1 MEYIESFVHAL
12 THNPNLKK
20 AINLLRPAAGN
31 ITWKMRPFK
40 KTQKPPKSFY
50 YFNCP
55 NKKKGLCITLRLGSQ
70 TYGYLVLRNLKQKLP
85 ENLFSMLSVSMEIL
99 LRETQKE
106 MELKKLYQ
114 TTIPR
119 MTALSTI
126 HTVHRLVS
134 ANPESEDL
142 IPKIARL
149 CLQMMRC
156 EKCSISMLDQQRRLI
171 PVARVSAKGSLH
183 SSKQAIAPSKIE
195 AKIINTGSSKIEAKR
210 LLVPLVDE
218 DVMGIVSVSQK
229 TGGGGF
235 TQFDNEIL
243 HTFAEQA
250 VIAIKNT
257 QLYEDQK
264 KIILGSIKSLT
275 SLLDTHTPFDYKPS
289 GVFIDLTTALS
300 EEMGL
305 PASMREIIHYAAYLH
320 DTGKVTVPDRILKK
334 PKRLTGKEYDIIKKH
349 PVKGAEIIKPL
360 DALKPAIPIILS
372 HHERYDGKGYPR
384 GMKKNQ
390 IPIGAR
396 IMAVA
401 DAFVSMTTQKP
412 YRTPMSV
419 SEAVS
424 EIIKNSGTQFD
435 PKVADAFMRLVKSG
449 KLKKIL
455 KKKRANS

>member
-1 MEYIESFVHAL
+1 MEYTKNFIDAL
-12 THNPNLKK
+12 SRNPNLKK
-20 AINLLRPAAGN
+20 LISLLRPIVGN
-31 ITWKMRPFK
+31 VTWRIN
-40 KTQKPPKSFY
+40 PPKSKKADEDFF

-55 NKKKGLCITLRLGSQ
+55 NKKRGLRLTLKLGNQ
-70 TYGYLVLRNLKQKLP
+70 LYGFLVIRNMRMPLP
-85 ENLFSMLSVSMEIL
+85 KPLLSMFRVFIETL

-134 ANPESEDL
+134 ANPDTGEL
-142 IPKIARL
+142 IPKITRL
-149 CLQMMRC
+149 CKQMMRC
-156 EKCSISMLDQQRRLI
+156 EKCSISILDQQKRLV
-171 PVARVSAKGSLH
+171 PVAKVGAKSGLR
-183 SSKQAIAPSKIE
+183 SSKKPVASSQIE
-195 AKIINTGSSKIEAKR
+195 AKIIKTGSSKIEPGR

-218 DVMGIVSVSQK
+218 DVIGIISVSCK
-229 TGGGGF
+229 TGGGAF

-257 QLYEDQK
+257 QLYEEQK
-264 KIILGSIKSLT
+264 KIILGSVKSLT
-275 SLLDTHTPFDYKPS
+275 SLLDTHTPYDYKPS
-289 GVFIDLTTALS
+289 GLFINLTKALS
-300 EEMGL
+300 EEMSL
-305 PASMREIIHYAAYLH
+305 PLRMREIIHYAAFLH

-334 PKRLTGKEYDIIKKH
+334 PKKLTGKEFDIIKEH
-349 PVKGAEIIKPL
+349 PAKGVEIIKPL

-384 GMKKNQ
+384 GLKKNQ

-401 DAFVSMTTQKP
+401 DAFVSMTTEKP
-412 YRTPMSV
+412 YRKSVSV

-424 EIIKNSGTQFD
+424 EIMKNSGTQFD
-435 PKVADAFMRLVKSG
+435 PEVTAAFTRLVRSG
-449 KLKKIL
+449 ALKRII
-455 KKKRANS
+455 KKKGTK